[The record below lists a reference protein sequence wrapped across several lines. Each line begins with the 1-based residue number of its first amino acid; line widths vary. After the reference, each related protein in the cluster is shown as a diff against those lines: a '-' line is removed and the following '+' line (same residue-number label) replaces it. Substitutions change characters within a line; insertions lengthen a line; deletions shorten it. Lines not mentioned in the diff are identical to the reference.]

1 MPPPRLLASLCAAL
15 LLVAPALPHA
25 PAVLASP
32 AAAQPPPACPTPGTW
47 VLPGAEG
54 ARPVAAREV
63 MAEALVASV
72 VLLGE
77 THDDA
82 EHHRWQLQ
90 VLAALHAQRRDL
102 VLALEMFPRRVQPVL
117 DRWVAGELATAEFL
131 RLSDW
136 QRVWGHDPEPYLPIF
151 HFARMNRI
159 PMLAINVDRELVRQ
173 VRRNGWDA
181 VPAPLREGLSRPAPP
196 SPQYL
201 RVLKEVYAA
210 HPLGG
215 AGDAGAGFQ
224 RFVEAQTVWDRA
236 MAEALAPLARAAQP
250 PLLVVLAGSGH
261 VRFGHGI
268 EHQLRDLGIGRVYS
282 MLPLDMPAGCEDTQR
297 PAVADA
303 LFAIGPAR
311 DAHRP
316 GDARA
321 SGKRPRLGVRLTVSG
336 DGVRIAEV
344 AAGSLA
350 ESSGLRAG
358 DLVVTLAGR
367 PVATVQEV
375 TAGVRAQPDGTW
387 LPLGIR
393 RDHRT
398 VELIIKFP
406 VPSP

>member
-1 MPPPRLLASLCAAL
+1 MPPPRLLVSLCAAL
-15 LLVAPALPHA
+15 LLIVPVLPRA
-25 PAVLASP
+25 PAVLA
-32 AAAQPPPACPTPGTW
+32 AQATAQPPAACPAPGTW
-47 VLPGAEG
+47 VLPGAGG

-63 MAEALVASV
+63 IAGALAASV

-117 DRWVAGELATAEFL
+117 ERWVAGELGTTEFL

-173 VRRNGWDA
+173 VRRHGWDA

-196 SPQYL
+196 SPEYV

-210 HPLGG
+210 HPV
-215 AGDAGAGFQ
+215 AGTADAGTGFS

-236 MAEALAPLARAAQP
+236 MAEALAPLARAARP

-261 VRFGHGI
+261 VRYGHGI

-282 MLPLDMPAGCEDTQR
+282 MLPLDLPAGCEDTQR

-303 LFAIGPAR
+303 LFAIAPPR
-311 DAHRP
+311 DARRAA
-316 GDARA
+316 DARH
-321 SGKRPRLGVRLTVSG
+321 RPRLGVQLTATD

-358 DLVVTLAGR
+358 DLIVTLAGR
-367 PVATVQEV
+367 PIATVHEV
-375 TAGVRAQPDGTW
+375 GAGVRAQPDGTW
-387 LPLGIR
+387 LPLGVR
-393 RDHRT
+393 RDSRT
-398 VELIIKFP
+398 IEVIVKFP
-406 VPSP
+406 APAP